1 MQAHQTAFTKAPTAG
16 TPAASDAGLGAGC
29 GGGLGAKT
37 SARTSGAQSAIS
49 DTNTSTR
56 TNTPPATNPSA
67 NTSSNRDSGTPGGP
81 RASEIVAPTLAAIVE
96 GLVAVRA
103 QIHALH
109 AVEATLLSL
118 GDSIAEETA
127 VREQHTDHG
136 ESEHRALAAELAAAV
151 HESDRTMAG
160 RIARAVTLVQGFPDV
175 HLALQQGHISQMH
188 ANLITDAGTVITDD
202 TARARYAAAA
212 LETAQGETP
221 GRFRSLV
228 KELAERF
235 ANRTLD
241 ERHQEA
247 RTCRM
252 VRIVEL
258 GNGMA
263 DLTATLPAVY
273 AYGIKDRLNQI
284 ARGVKQH
291 EQALVDET
299 KKTGPT
305 GSSADSGS
313 NANSGES
320 QPAPR
325 IVRSM
330 DQIRADLLTDMLL
343 ATDPNDA
350 ALSGFTGI
358 TGIRARVQ
366 VIVPKAR
373 LGANESSRDSE
384 STSKPE
390 SASETQPKA
399 KSEAGIDEEASAASE
414 TPSEAKTEAAINAET
429 RNATQT
435 MPATLAGYG
444 PIDTHTAQQLAGHAT
459 HWEEITIN
467 PDSGTVLSVDTY
479 RPNTKLKQF
488 LRARDLH
495 CRFPGCHTPTV
506 RCDID
511 HTIDAALGGPTTSTN
526 LAHLCRRHHTL
537 KHHSRWA
544 VTQAADGTLTWTSPL
559 GTPYTERPPSTVR
572 FKPLSMADPPPPS
585 PPSPH
590 SPPAPSP
597 TAHRADR
604 DACPF

>member
-1 MQAHQTAFTKAPTAG
+1 MQPQHTAFAQASAPG
-16 TPAASDAGLGAGC
+16 TFGSPC
-29 GGGLGAKT
+29 
-37 SARTSGAQSAIS
+37 
-49 DTNTSTR
+49 
-56 TNTPPATNPSA
+56 
-67 NTSSNRDSGTPGGP
+67 
-81 RASEIVAPTLAAIVE
+81 ASEIVAPALAAIVE
-96 GLVAVRA
+96 GIVAVRA

-160 RIARAVTLVQGFPDV
+160 RIARAVTLVHEYPNV
-175 HLALQQGHISQMH
+175 HHALQQGHISQIH

-202 TARARYAAAA
+202 TARSRYAAAA
-212 LETAQGETP
+212 LEIAHVETP
-221 GRFRSLV
+221 GRVRSLV
-228 KELAERF
+228 KELAERL

-252 VRIVEL
+252 VRVVEL
-258 GNGMA
+258 GDGMA

-291 EQALVDET
+291 EQALADEA
-299 KKTGPT
+299 KKSGKS
-305 GSSADSGS
+305 GSSGVSVGSPSNVSSASANLAD
-313 NANSGES
+313 E
-320 QPAPR
+320 PHHTPR
-325 IVRSM
+325 VVRSM

-343 ATDPNDA
+343 ATDPSDA

-358 TGIRARVQ
+358 TGLRARVQ

-373 LGANESSRDSE
+373 LGANATTPDPE
-384 STSKPE
+384 PE
-390 SASETQPKA
+390 SEPTTETQPEA
-399 KSEAGIDEEASAASE
+399 QSEAGTDEETSNDV
-414 TPSEAKTEAAINAET
+414 P
-429 RNATQT
+429 T
-435 MPATLAGYG
+435 MPATLDGYG
-444 PIDTHTAQQLAGHAT
+444 PIDTHTARQLAGHAT
-459 HWEEITIN
+459 RWEEVTIN
-467 PDSGTVLSVDTY
+467 PDSGTVLSVNTY

-511 HTIDAALGGPTTSTN
+511 HTIDAAVGGPTTSTN
-526 LAHLCRRHHTL
+526 LALLCRRHHTL
-537 KHHSRWA
+537 KHHSKWA

-572 FKPLSMADPPPPS
+572 FRPVPDFPARSQPRGDRETGPESSQDS
-585 PPSPH
+585 PAVKTHAASVGDDW
-590 SPPAPSP
+590 
-597 TAHRADR
+597 T
-604 DACPF
+604 PF

>member
-1 MQAHQTAFTKAPTAG
+1 MQAHQTVFAKAPTAG
-16 TPAASDAGLGAGC
+16 TPVASCAGLGVGC
-29 GGGLGAKT
+29 GGGRG
-37 SARTSGAQSAIS
+37 RREGDQH
-49 DTNTSTR
+49 R
-56 TNTPPATNPSA
+56 G
-67 NTSSNRDSGTPGGP
+67 RRGTPIAGDL
-81 RASEIVAPTLAAIVE
+81 VAPTLAAIVE
-96 GLVAVRA
+96 ALVAVRA
-103 QIHALH
+103 QIHTLH

-127 VREQHTDHG
+127 VRERHTDHG
-136 ESEHRALAAELAAAV
+136 ETEHRALAAELAAAV

-160 RIARAVTLVQGFPDV
+160 RIARAVTLVQDYPTV
-175 HLALQQGHISQMH
+175 HDALQQGHISQVH

-202 TARARYAAAA
+202 TARARYASVA
-212 LETAQGETP
+212 LEIARVETP
-221 GRFRSLV
+221 GRVRSLV

-252 VRIVEL
+252 VRVVEL
-258 GNGMA
+258 GDGMA

-284 ARGVKQH
+284 ARGVKHH
-291 EQALVDET
+291 EQALADEA
-299 KKTGPT
+299 KKSGKS
-305 GSSADSGS
+305 GSSGVSAGSPSKVSSTSADL
-313 NANSGES
+313 ADE
-320 QPAPR
+320 PHHTPR

-358 TGIRARVQ
+358 TGLRARVQ

-373 LGANESSRDSE
+373 LGANESSRGSE
-384 STSKPE
+384 STSEPE
-390 SASETQPKA
+390 SASETETEVQPEA
-399 KSEAGIDEEASAASE
+399 QSEAGTDEETSNDV
-414 TPSEAKTEAAINAET
+414 P
-429 RNATQT
+429 T
-435 MPATLAGYG
+435 MPATLDGYG
-444 PIDTHTAQQLAGHAT
+444 PIDTHTARQLAGHAT
-459 HWEEITIN
+459 HWEEIAIN
-467 PDSGTVLSVDTY
+467 PDSGTVLSVNTY

-511 HTIDAALGGPTTSTN
+511 HTIDAALGGPTTTTN

-572 FKPLSMADPPPPS
+572 FRPVPVPDPPPTRSEKPTTSRPPS
-585 PPSPH
+585 PPEKPTIREELSP
-590 SPPAPSP
+590 
-597 TAHRADR
+597 
-604 DACPF
+604 F